1 MALRDYLIY
10 LTIKS
15 IILGEYNMAFESATG
30 YQNLPNGKF
39 SPVIYSQK
47 VQKQFRKTSVVEDIT
62 NSDYF
67 GEISNYG
74 DSVQIIKEPEIAI
87 SKYARGT
94 QMTSQDLQDE
104 DFTLIVDR
112 ANAFQFQIDDIEKK
126 QSHVNWLDM
135 ATDRAAYNLAQEYD
149 ADVLGYLSGYELVSG
164 VWQARTT
171 AVGTKAESTA
181 DGDELLAAHK
191 LTRANFVTGG
201 SALDSIAV
209 GTTGTFDSTP
219 LQLLNRMN
227 RLLDQQNV
235 EKEGRWVV
243 VDPVFMEA
251 LMDENSKFM
260 DRDYQLTEQLSNGKL
275 SSNKVRGFR
284 IYSSNNLAYVGG
296 GPGIRDNNGS
306 QTDFGFI
313 VAGHD
318 TAVATAEQIN
328 KTETFRSPFG
338 FSDIVRGMHMY
349 GRKIL
354 RPTGIVRAAW
364 NLA

>member
-1 MALRDYLIY
+1 
-10 LTIKS
+10 
-15 IILGEYNMAFESATG
+15 MAFQSATG
-30 YQNLPNGKF
+30 YGNLPNGKF

-94 QMTSQDLQDE
+94 QMTSQDLEDQ

-126 QSHVNWLDM
+126 QSHVNWLEL
-135 ATDRAAYNLAQEYD
+135 ATDRAAYKLAQEYD
-149 ADVLGYLSGYELVSG
+149 EDVLGYLTGYEKISG
-164 VWQARTT
+164 VWTARSA
-171 AVGTKAESTA
+171 AVGTKAESSA
-181 DGDELLAAHK
+181 DADELFAVHK
-191 LTRANFVTGG
+191 LARNSFVSGG
-201 SALDSIAV
+201 SASDSIAV
-209 GTTGTFDSTP
+209 GVSGTYDATP
-219 LQLLNRMN
+219 LQILNRFN

-243 VDPVFMEA
+243 VDPVFLEI
-251 LMDENSKFM
+251 LMDENSKFV
-260 DRDYQLTEQLSNGKL
+260 DRDFQEGEQLSNGKIA
-275 SSNKVRGFR
+275 SGKIRGFR
-284 IYSSNNLAYVGG
+284 VYSSNNLAYIGN
-296 GPGIRDNNGS
+296 GPGTADNNGS
-306 QTDFGFI
+306 ATDYGFI
-313 VAGHD
+313 VAGID
-318 TAVATAEQIN
+318 SAVATAEQIN
-328 KTETFRSPFG
+328 KTENFRSPFG

-354 RPTGIVRAAW
+354 RPQGLLRAAY
-364 NLA
+364 NKN

>member
-1 MALRDYLIY
+1 
-10 LTIKS
+10 
-15 IILGEYNMAFESATG
+15 MAFQSATG
-30 YQNLPNGKF
+30 YSNLPNGKF

-126 QSHVNWLDM
+126 QSHVNWLDL
-135 ATDRAAYNLAQEYD
+135 ATDRAAYRLAQEYD
-149 ADVLGYLSGYELVSG
+149 ADVLGYLTGFERLTFDG
-164 VWQARTT
+164 AWQARTT
-171 AVGTKAESTA
+171 AVGTKSESGA
-181 DGDELLAAHK
+181 DADELFGIHK
-191 LTRANFVTGG
+191 LARNAFVSGG
-201 SALDSIAV
+201 ASTDSLAV
-209 GTTGTFDSTP
+209 GTQGTYDVTP
-219 LQLLNRMN
+219 LQVLNRMN

-235 EKEGRWVV
+235 PKEGRWIV
-243 VDPVFMEA
+243 VDPVFMEI

-260 DRDYQLTEQLSNGKL
+260 NQFYQDSEQLSNGKL
-275 SSNKVRGFR
+275 SANAVYGFR
-284 IYSSNNLAYVGG
+284 IYLSNNLPYIGS
-296 GPGIRDNNGS
+296 GPAVLDNNGS
-306 QTDFGFI
+306 ATDYGLI

-318 TAVATAEQIN
+318 ASVATAEQIN

-354 RPTGIVRAAW
+354 KPQGLVRAAY
-364 NLA
+364 NKAN

>member
-1 MALRDYLIY
+1 
-10 LTIKS
+10 
-15 IILGEYNMAFESATG
+15 MAFQSATG
-30 YQNLPNGKF
+30 YNNLPNGKF

-135 ATDRAAYNLAQEYD
+135 ATDRAAYRLAQEYD
-149 ADVLGYLSGYELVSG
+149 SDVLGYLTGFERLTFDG
-164 VWQARTT
+164 AWQART
-171 AVGTKAESTA
+171 APVGTKAESA
-181 DGDELLAAHK
+181 AGADELFGIHK
-191 LTRANFVTGG
+191 LGRDAFVSGG
-201 SALDSIAV
+201 AGTDSIAV
-209 GTTGTFDSTP
+209 GTQGTFDVTP
-219 LQLLNRMN
+219 LQVLNRMN

-235 EKEGRWVV
+235 PKEGRWIV
-243 VDPVFMEA
+243 VDPVFMEI

-260 DRDYQLTEQLSNGKL
+260 NQFYQDSEQLSNGKL
-275 SSNKVRGFR
+275 AANAVYGFR
-284 IYSSNNLAYVGG
+284 IYLSNNLPFIGS
-296 GPGIRDNNGS
+296 GPAVLDNNGS
-306 QTDFGFI
+306 ATDYGLI

-318 TAVATAEQIN
+318 SAVATAEQIN

-354 RPTGIVRAAW
+354 KPQGLVRAAY
-364 NLA
+364 NKAN

>member
-1 MALRDYLIY
+1 
-10 LTIKS
+10 
-15 IILGEYNMAFESATG
+15 MAFNSATG
-30 YQNLPNGKF
+30 YGNLPNGKF

-47 VQKQFRKTSVVEDIT
+47 VQKQFRKKSVVEDIT

-94 QMTSQDLQDE
+94 QMTSQDLEDQ

-126 QSHVNWLDM
+126 QSHVNWMDM
-135 ATDRAAYNLAQEYD
+135 ATDRAGYRLAQEYD
-149 ADVLGYLSGYELVSG
+149 SDVLGYLTGYEFNATTGL
-164 VWQARTT
+164 WAARTT
-171 AVGTKAESTA
+171 AVGTKSESSA
-181 DGDELLAAHK
+181 DADELFGIHK
-191 LTRANFVTGG
+191 LARNSFVSGG
-201 SALDSIAV
+201 ASTDSIAV
-209 GTTGTFDSTP
+209 GTAGTYDATP
-219 LQLLNRMN
+219 LAILNRFN

-243 VDPVFMEA
+243 VDPIFMEI
-251 LMDENSKFM
+251 LMDENSKFVD
-260 DRDYQLTEQLSNGKL
+260 DRYQDGEELSNGKI
-275 SSNKVRGFR
+275 SASKIRGFR
-284 IYSSNNLAYVGG
+284 VYSSNNLAYVGN
-296 GPGIRDNNGS
+296 GPGALDNNGS
-306 QTDFGFI
+306 ATDYGFI

-318 TAVATAEQIN
+318 SAVATAEQIN
-328 KTETFRSPFG
+328 KTESFRSPFG

-354 RPTGIVRAAW
+354 RPQGLLRAAY
-364 NLA
+364 NKAS

>member
-1 MALRDYLIY
+1 
-10 LTIKS
+10 
-15 IILGEYNMAFESATG
+15 MAFQSATG
-30 YQNLPNGKF
+30 YNNLPTGKF

-87 SKYARGT
+87 TKYARGT
-94 QMTSQDLQDE
+94 QMVSQDLQDE

-126 QSHVNWLDM
+126 QSHVNWLDL
-135 ATDRAAYNLAQEYD
+135 ATDRAAYKLAQEYD
-149 ADVLGYLSGYELVSG
+149 GDVLGYLTGYELVSG
-164 VWQARTT
+164 VWTARS
-171 AVGTKAESTA
+171 APVGTKAESGA
-181 DGDELLAAHK
+181 DADELFAAHK
-191 LTRANFVTGG
+191 LARNSFVSGG
-201 SALDSIAV
+201 SASDSIAV
-209 GTTGTFDSTP
+209 GVSGTYDATP
-219 LQLLNRMN
+219 LQILNRFN

-243 VDPVFMEA
+243 VDPVFLEI
-251 LMDENSKFM
+251 LMDENSKFV
-260 DRDYQLTEQLSNGKL
+260 DRDFQDGEQLSNGKIAAA
-275 SSNKVRGFR
+275 KIRGFR
-284 IYSSNNLAYVGG
+284 VYSSNNLAYVGN
-296 GPGIRDNNGS
+296 GPGTADNNGS
-306 QTDFGFI
+306 ATDYGFI

-318 TAVATAEQIN
+318 SAVATAEQIN

-354 RPTGIVRAAW
+354 RPQGLLRAAY
-364 NLA
+364 NKN

>member
-1 MALRDYLIY
+1 
-10 LTIKS
+10 
-15 IILGEYNMAFESATG
+15 MAFQSATG
-30 YQNLPNGKF
+30 YNNLPTGKF

-87 SKYARGT
+87 TKYARGT
-94 QMTSQDLQDE
+94 QMVSQDLQDE

-126 QSHVNWLDM
+126 QSHVNWLDL
-135 ATDRAAYNLAQEYD
+135 ATDRAAYQLAQEYD
-149 ADVLGYLSGYELVSG
+149 GDVLGYLTGYELVSG
-164 VWQARTT
+164 VWTARSS
-171 AVGTKAESTA
+171 AVGTKAESSA
-181 DGDELLAAHK
+181 DADELFAAHK
-191 LTRANFVTGG
+191 LTRASFVSGG
-201 SALDSIAV
+201 SASDSIAV
-209 GTTGTFDSTP
+209 GVSGTYDATP
-219 LQLLNRMN
+219 LQILNRFN

-243 VDPVFMEA
+243 VDPVFMEI
-251 LMDENSKFM
+251 LMDENSKFV
-260 DRDYQLTEQLSNGKL
+260 DRDYQDGEQLSNGKI
-275 SSNKVRGFR
+275 SAAKIRGFR
-284 IYSSNNLAYVGG
+284 VYSSNNLAYVGN
-296 GPGIRDNNGS
+296 GPGTADNNGS
-306 QTDFGFI
+306 STDFGFI

-318 TAVATAEQIN
+318 SAVATAEQIN

-354 RPTGIVRAAW
+354 KPQALLRAAY
-364 NLA
+364 NKN

>member
-1 MALRDYLIY
+1 
-10 LTIKS
+10 
-15 IILGEYNMAFESATG
+15 MAFQSATG

-126 QSHVNWLDM
+126 QSHVNWLDL
-135 ATDRAAYNLAQEYD
+135 ATDRAAYRLAQEYD
-149 ADVLGYLSGYELVSG
+149 ADVLGYLTGFERLTFDG
-164 VWQARTT
+164 AWQARTT
-171 AVGTKAESTA
+171 AVGTKSESGA
-181 DGDELLAAHK
+181 DADELFGIHK
-191 LTRANFVTGG
+191 LARNAFVSGG
-201 SALDSIAV
+201 SASDSLAV
-209 GTTGTFDSTP
+209 GTAGTYDVTP
-219 LQLLNRMN
+219 LQVLNRMN

-235 EKEGRWVV
+235 PKEGRWIV
-243 VDPVFMEA
+243 VDPVFMEI

-260 DRDYQLTEQLSNGKL
+260 NQFYQDSEQLSNGKL
-275 SSNKVRGFR
+275 SANAVYGFR
-284 IYSSNNLAYVGG
+284 IYLSNNLPYIGS
-296 GPGIRDNNGS
+296 GPAVLDNNGS
-306 QTDFGFI
+306 ATDYGLI

-318 TAVATAEQIN
+318 SAVATAEQIN

-354 RPTGIVRAAW
+354 KPQGLVRAAY
-364 NLA
+364 NKAN